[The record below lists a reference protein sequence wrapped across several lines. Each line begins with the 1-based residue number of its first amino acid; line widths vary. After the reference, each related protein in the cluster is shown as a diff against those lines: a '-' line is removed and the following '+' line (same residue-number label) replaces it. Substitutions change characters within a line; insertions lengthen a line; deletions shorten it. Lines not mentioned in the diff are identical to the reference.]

1 MTDNHEE
8 RARQSQVAAAKETE
22 EALQDVTSEEDPNVE
37 ADVTPQGEAQNE
49 ETPTEDQGDSETS
62 LTDAPNAGDAG
73 ASTDEDEVSPSVTV
87 DQSEQMDEYD
97 QTFVNLEPGTIIQG
111 KVVQINSDEVMV
123 DVGYKSE
130 GRIPQHEL
138 GLRPGET
145 PDSVLSVGDE
155 IDVFILKV
163 EDAEGNVL
171 LSKKRADARVVW
183 EKLTTLK
190 ESGEVIEATVTER
203 VKGGLLVDVGVRGFV
218 PASHVDRNYVENLDS
233 YVGQTVR
240 IKVIELDRQRNNVVL
255 SRKEVLEEEY
265 LQAKEEAFGT
275 LREGE
280 VVKGIVRRLTD
291 FGAFVDIGGGVEG
304 LLHVSEMGWSRV
316 NHPKDVLSEGE
327 EIDVMVLA
335 VDKEK
340 ERISLSLKETLP
352 DPWDSVDQRFHVGEI
367 VEAKVT
373 RVVDFGAFVKLE
385 DGVEGLVHISQLADR
400 HVNTPS
406 EVVQPGDEVKVKVV
420 SLDKG
425 ARRIGLSMKDAEPRP
440 RRQEKPPREQSF
452 SDPERDDSVTLGDV
466 FEDLQSYFRTSDD
479 DEG

>member
-22 EALQDVTSEEDPNVE
+22 GALQDVE
-37 ADVTPQGEAQNE
+37 ADVTPQGEAQEAN
-49 ETPTEDQGDSETS
+49 DTS
-62 LTDAPNAGDAG
+62 LTDAPNVSGEG
-73 ASTDEDEVSPSVTV
+73 ASTDEGEVSPSVSV

-111 KVVQINSDEVMV
+111 KVVQINNDEVMV

-183 EKLTTLK
+183 EKLVTLK

-233 YVGQTVR
+233 YVGQTIR

-255 SRKEVLEEEY
+255 SRKDVLEEEY
-265 LQAKEEAFGT
+265 MQAKEEAFST

-316 NHPKDVLSEGE
+316 NHPRDVLSEGD

-335 VDKEK
+335 VDKDK

-352 DPWDSVDQRFHVGEI
+352 DPWDSVDQRFLVGEV
-367 VEAKVT
+367 VEATVT

-406 EVVQPGDEVKVKVV
+406 EVVQPGDAVKVKVV
-420 SLDKG
+420 SLDKS
-425 ARRIGLSMKDAEPRP
+425 ARRIGLSMKDADPKP
-440 RRQEKPPREQSF
+440 RRQQQEKPPREQSF
-452 SDPERDDSVTLGDV
+452 SDPDRDDSVTLGDV
-466 FEDLQSYFRTSDD
+466 FEDLQSYFRTSDN

>member
-1 MTDNHEE
+1 MTENHEE

-22 EALQDVTSEEDPNVE
+22 EALQEVASEDNPNVE

-49 ETPTEDQGDSETS
+49 ETPAGDNDAS
-62 LTDAPNAGDAG
+62 LTDAPNAGGTG
-73 ASTDEDEVSPSVTV
+73 ASTDEGEVSPSASI
-87 DQSEQMDEYD
+87 DQSQQMDEYD
-97 QTFVNLEPGTIIQG
+97 QTFVELEPGTIVRG

-145 PDSVLSVGDE
+145 PESVLSVGDE
-155 IDVFILKV
+155 IDVYILKV

-171 LSKKRADARVVW
+171 LSKRRADARVVW
-183 EKLTTLK
+183 EKLTALK

-233 YVGQTVR
+233 YVGQTIR
-240 IKVIELDRQRNNVVL
+240 MKVIELDRQRNNVVL

-265 LQAKEEAFGT
+265 LRAKEEAFST

-316 NHPKDVLSEGE
+316 DHPRDVLTEGD

-352 DPWDSVDQRFHVGEI
+352 DPWDTVDERFQVGEV
-367 VEAKVT
+367 VEATVT

-406 EVVQPGDEVKVKVV
+406 EVVQPGDEVKVKIV
-420 SLDKG
+420 SLDKA
-425 ARRIGLSMKDAEPRP
+425 ARRIGLSMKDAEPKP

-452 SDPERDDSVTLGDV
+452 SDPNRDDSITLGDV
-466 FEDLQSYFRTSDD
+466 FEDLQSYFRTAADSDD
-479 DEG
+479 K

>member
-1 MTDNHEE
+1 
-8 RARQSQVAAAKETE
+8 
-22 EALQDVTSEEDPNVE
+22 
-37 ADVTPQGEAQNE
+37 
-49 ETPTEDQGDSETS
+49 
-62 LTDAPNAGDAG
+62 
-73 ASTDEDEVSPSVTV
+73 
-87 DQSEQMDEYD
+87 MDEYD

-190 ESGEVIEATVTER
+190 ESGEVSEATVTER

-373 RVVDFGAFVKLE
+373 RVVDFGAFVK
-385 DGVEGLVHISQLADR
+385 
-400 HVNTPS
+400 
-406 EVVQPGDEVKVKVV
+406 
-420 SLDKG
+420 
-425 ARRIGLSMKDAEPRP
+425 
-440 RRQEKPPREQSF
+440 
-452 SDPERDDSVTLGDV
+452 
-466 FEDLQSYFRTSDD
+466 
-479 DEG
+479 